1 MSKRRETAVEV
12 MDAYK
17 AWDIER
23 VMAYRTEDCTQLV
36 VPSTFL
42 PLSLVFCY
50 LDTLLPPPGP
60 RLMEDSVESLDRPA
74 MDNAT
79 FRKYFGGMMPLFKNF
94 TPTVHQLVE
103 DEKANTIA
111 IWCSSTAD
119 TIIGP
124 YGNEYMLLLFFNEAG
139 DKVEKVI
146 EFVDTEY
153 SKSFFGRL
161 RAHLEQKEVEA
172 SLPKYERG
180 L

>member
-12 MDAYK
+12 MDAFK

-23 VMAYRTEDCTQLV
+23 VMAYRAENCTQLV
-36 VPSTFL
+36 VPSAFL
-42 PLSLVFCY
+42 PLSLDFCY
-50 LDTLLPPPGP
+50 PLAGP
-60 RLMEDSVESLDRPA
+60 RPTQLMESSLESLDRPA

-94 TPTVHQLVE
+94 TPTIHQLVE
-103 DEKANTIA
+103 DEKANTVA

-124 YGNEYMLLLFFNEAG
+124 YGNEYMILLSFNKAG
-139 DKVEKVI
+139 DKVEKFI

-161 RAHLEQKEVEA
+161 RAHLEQKEVVEA
-172 SLPKYERG
+172 SLPKYQRG

>member
-1 MSKRRETAVEV
+1 
-12 MDAYK
+12 
-17 AWDIER
+17 
-23 VMAYRTEDCTQLV
+23 
-36 VPSTFL
+36 
-42 PLSLVFCY
+42 
-50 LDTLLPPPGP
+50 
-60 RLMEDSVESLDRPA
+60 
-74 MDNAT
+74 
-79 FRKYFGGMMPLFKNF
+79 MPLFKNF
-94 TPTVHQLVE
+94 TPTIHQLVE

-124 YGNEYMLLLFFNEAG
+124 YGNEYMILLSFNEAG

-161 RAHLEQKEVEA
+161 RAHLEQKEVDA